1 MRSIFFSVII
11 FTGLNSSAQSLK
23 EALALTENENYE
35 QAELVFKNVIQKGP
49 AVPEWYYYF
58 GENFFKRGETDSAM
72 VYYRKGMAAHMM
84 APINYVGAGKWFLSK
99 SMLDS
104 AARYFYQAKTLSKDK
119 NAEIARE
126 LANAWLETD
135 TKNPD
140 KAIESAT
147 LAIKLDPKNALN
159 YLVYGDALLEKN
171 PTSGTEPI
179 KQYQLATQLN
189 SKSPLGIIRE
199 GKLYKRARNY
209 KLALEKYEAAKQID
223 STFAPAYSEKAE
235 LFFLLAQ
242 NAKSVENWK
251 KYLAL
256 NNSPYARQRFIGALY
271 SNKQFEEA
279 VSEGLKLKASGLS
292 DFRLD
297 RILAYAYE
305 ELGSKTNKE
314 AFVQGLQAITNF
326 FNQAPKTF
334 KFIAKDYRCLGYL
347 LIRNGKDSLGILEI
361 NKALQLDPNLVSDT
375 YSRLAKLF
383 ADAKLFDKS
392 NTYYR
397 LKMNGSWSNI
407 NLTETYDYGKL
418 LYAWAQQLKKEL
430 LELQAAEASK
440 KPVKG
445 KPNAPSPLLN
455 SLSMQLQQRLNAADS
470 AFSRVAELK
479 PDYTM
484 AYIYKGRI
492 LVYKDEDVKTDAAKL
507 AFEKAISLIKPEEK
521 TSNFKSYWI
530 EANEYLGYYFEKTG
544 DKATAKQV
552 FEQIKAL
559 DPTNEKAERYLNPK
573 KQGPVAPKK

>member
-1 MRSIFFSVII
+1 MRSIFF
-11 FTGLNSSAQSLK
+11 TGLIVLGLNGIAQSLK

-35 QAELVFKNVIQKGP
+35 QAEIVFKSLMQKGP
-49 AVPEWYYYF
+49 SVPELYYYF
-58 GENFFKRGETDSAM
+58 GENFFKRGEPDSALS
-72 VYYRKGMAAHMM
+72 YYRKGIAAYML
-84 APINYVGAGKWFLSK
+84 APINYVGVGKWFLYK
-99 SMLDS
+99 SIQDS
-104 AARYFYQAKTLSKDK
+104 AGRYFYQAKTLSKDK

-126 LANAWLETD
+126 TASAWLETE

-147 LAIKLDPKNALN
+147 LAIKLDSKNALN

-179 KQYQLATQLN
+179 KQYQMASQLN
-189 SKSPLGIIRE
+189 PKSPLGIIRE

-235 LFFLLAQ
+235 LYFLLAQ

-271 SNKQFEEA
+271 NNKQFDEA
-279 VSEGLKLKASGLS
+279 VSECQKLKSSGIT
-292 DFRLD
+292 DFRLE
-297 RILAYAYE
+297 RIMAYAYE
-305 ELGSKTNKE
+305 EMGSKANKDI
-314 AFVQGLQAITNF
+314 FVLGLQAITNF

-347 LIRNGKDSLGILEI
+347 LIRNGKDSLGTLEI
-361 NKALQLDPNLVSDT
+361 NKALQMDPNLASDT
-375 YSRLAKLF
+375 YSRLAKLY
-383 ADAKLFDKS
+383 ADAKQFANS
-392 NTYYR
+392 NRYYR
-397 LKMNGSWSNI
+397 LKMNGSWANI

-418 LYAWAQQLKKEL
+418 LYTWAQQLKKQIND
-430 LELQAAEASK
+430 LQIAESQK

-445 KPNAPSPLLN
+445 KPQSPPAEINNLTVQFL
-455 SLSMQLQQRLNAADS
+455 QRLNEADS

-484 AYIYKGRI
+484 AYIYKGR
-492 LVYKDEDVKTDAAKL
+492 VQAYKDEDAKTDAAKW
-507 AFEKAISLIKPEEK
+507 AFEKALSLIKPEEK
-521 TSNFKSYWI
+521 TTNFKSYWI

-544 DKATAKQV
+544 DKVSAKQV
-552 FEQIKAL
+552 FEQIKAI
-559 DPTNEKAERYLNPK
+559 DPANEKADRYLNPK
-573 KQGPVAPKK
+573 KPAPAPAKK